1 MTTSH
6 LRWLAGVSVV
16 ALLVGGL
23 ACTSAVQSFKIPDF
37 SNRLR
42 RATVHVRVTT
52 GAGATSISGSTVA
65 GITAIQILPGGDT
78 VLVAARRV
86 QFELLRIGFRVMDS
100 PSDATMYVD
109 LTLNPRFDP
118 IGGWIADEAQLEF
131 IDVNTGEL
139 LASYR
144 AHASGLV
151 TPSVNNLVSNLIK
164 DVRAD
169 Y

>member
-1 MTTSH
+1 
-6 LRWLAGVSVV
+6 
-16 ALLVGGL
+16 
-23 ACTSAVQSFKIPDF
+23 
-37 SNRLR
+37 
-42 RATVHVRVTT
+42 
-52 GAGATSISGSTVA
+52 
-65 GITAIQILPGGDT
+65 
-78 VLVAARRV
+78 
-86 QFELLRIGFRVMDS
+86 
-100 PSDATMYVD
+100 MYVD